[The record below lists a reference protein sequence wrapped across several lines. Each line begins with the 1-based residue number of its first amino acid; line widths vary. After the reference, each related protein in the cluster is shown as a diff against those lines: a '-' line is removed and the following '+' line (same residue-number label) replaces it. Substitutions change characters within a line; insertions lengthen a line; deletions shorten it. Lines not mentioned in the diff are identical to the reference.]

1 MIWLYLCLKTPFFI
15 MYTHLQEQGT
25 DLPENAELRLA
36 NTPGAADTSFK
47 KKSSAL
53 NLIEFH
59 EILNNLMSMYY
70 GHTHRE
76 VNL

>member
-1 MIWLYLCLKTPFFI
+1 

-59 EILNNLMSMYY
+59 EILNNLMSM
-70 GHTHRE
+70 H
-76 VNL
+76 